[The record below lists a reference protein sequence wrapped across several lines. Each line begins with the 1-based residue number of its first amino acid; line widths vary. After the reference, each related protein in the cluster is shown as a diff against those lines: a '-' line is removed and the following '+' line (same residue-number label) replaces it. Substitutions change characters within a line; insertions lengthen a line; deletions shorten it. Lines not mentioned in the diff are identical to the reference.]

1 MDEHADAR
9 SCAQWPPSATGRGP
23 TAPVIP
29 GPVPT
34 EGEGTWVRKSISR
47 GSALIT
53 GATSG
58 IGKAIAEE
66 FGRQGADVIVHGRDA
81 TRGRTVVDTIAAD
94 GGVARFAAADLTD
107 PAELGNLARQAGAVD
122 ILVNN
127 AGFAWYGPTDQL
139 DVAAFDRLFAA
150 NVRAPYFL
158 VAALGPMM
166 ASRGSGSII
175 NIGSR
180 AGQIGRSGGAAYSA
194 TKAALASL
202 TRTWAAE
209 FSPSGVRVNTVA
221 PGPVRTEAVPSDRIE
236 ALGATTMLARPAQP
250 SEIAPLVAFLASPG
264 ASYVTG
270 ALYAIDGGS
279 TA

>member
-1 MDEHADAR
+1 MGKEKHLA
-9 SCAQWPPSATGRGP
+9 GL
-23 TAPVIP
+23 
-29 GPVPT
+29 
-34 EGEGTWVRKSISR
+34 
-47 GSALIT
+47 SALIT

-58 IGKAIAEE
+58 IGRAIAEE

-81 TRGRTVVDTIAAD
+81 ARGRTVVDAIAAD

-107 PAELGNLARQAGAVD
+107 PAELGNLVRQADAVD

-209 FSPSGVRVNTVA
+209 FSPPESVST
-221 PGPVRTEAVPSDRIE
+221 PWPPVPSAPRPCRQT
-236 ALGATTMLARPAQP
+236 GSKRSARPPCWPGQP
-250 SEIAPLVAFLASPG
+250 SPARSLPWSPSSRRRAPA
-264 ASYVTG
+264 T
-270 ALYAIDGGS
+270 
-279 TA
+279 